1 MKSIMKK
8 FFVIASVLLF
18 VNFTITTGVSAAQ
31 SINSTNEL
39 QINNLTAEKIE
50 ALGLSVY
57 FTDDGLMNIDKE
69 RALAYY
75 DFSQQELDSIES
87 QLKNISK
94 DRVTEL
100 KEITMSTQNNDEAV
114 VYAIPVIVWVGAGVI
129 GLLTGAAIYFTGKY
143 MNWQEKKYLVDSCY
157 KHGGRP
163 ILDSG
168 DTAGLTGEP
177 KKAWWKIGNTYS
189 FECAK

>member
-1 MKSIMKK
+1 MKNIIKR
-8 FFVIASVLLF
+8 FFVIASILLF
-18 VNFTITTGVSAAQ
+18 VNFSITTGVSAQ
-31 SINSTNEL
+31 SVNSTNEL

-50 ALGLSVY
+50 ALGFSVY
-57 FTDDGLMNIDKE
+57 FTNDGLMNIDKE
-69 RALAYY
+69 RALVYY

-94 DRVTEL
+94 DRVAEL
-100 KEITMSTQNNDEAV
+100 KEITMSIQNNDEPV
-114 VYAIPVIVWVGAGVI
+114 VYAIPVIVWVGAGII
-129 GLLTGAAIYFTGKY
+129 GVLTGAAIYFTGKY
-143 MNWQEKKYLVDSCY
+143 MNWQEKKYLVDTCY

-168 DTAGLTGEP
+168 DTAGLNGEP